1 MEREYTR
8 IQTRAELKEWL
19 ALETARFPNRGKY
32 RILNILNIGENAI
45 LRRHQILLRKTEY
58 YINSGKRLMAK
69 IYKIRLLQY
78 QRKYGTHVPPNVFG
92 KGLCIMHAG
101 EIHINDQAKAG
112 ENCIIHVLTSL
123 AAGGTS
129 YKVPHIGD
137 GVVLFM
143 GAIVCGD
150 TYIAD
155 NVVIGA
161 NSVVSKSVY
170 EENVTVSGI
179 PAQIVSHKG
188 RIEMDE
194 RLKKEAEEE
203 I

>member
-1 MEREYTR
+1 MEREYKR
-8 IQTRAELKEWL
+8 IQTKAELREWL
-19 ALETARFPNRGKY
+19 AVETARFPNRGKY
-32 RILNILNIGENAI
+32 RLLNILNIGENAI

-58 YINSGKRLMAK
+58 YINSGKKLLAK

-101 EIHINDQAKAG
+101 EMHINDQARAG

-123 AAGGTS
+123 AAGGTT

-170 EENVTVSGI
+170 EENVTVAGN
-179 PAQIVSHKG
+179 PARIVSHKG
-188 RIEMDE
+188 RIDMEE
-194 RLKKEAEEE
+194 RLKREAEEE
-203 I
+203 Q

>member
-1 MEREYTR
+1 MEREYKR
-8 IQTRAELKEWL
+8 IQTKAELREWL

-32 RILNILNIGENAI
+32 RLLNILNIGENAI

-58 YINSGKRLMAK
+58 YINSGKKLLAK

-101 EIHINDQAKAG
+101 EMHINDQARAG

-123 AAGGTS
+123 AAGGTT

-170 EENVTVSGI
+170 EENVTVAGN
-179 PAQIVSHKG
+179 PARIVSHKG
-188 RIEMDE
+188 RIDMEE
-194 RLKKEAEEE
+194 RLKREAEEE
-203 I
+203 Q

>member
-1 MEREYTR
+1 MEREYKR
-8 IQTRAELKEWL
+8 IQTKAELREWL
-19 ALETARFPNRGKY
+19 AVETARFPNRGKY
-32 RILNILNIGENAI
+32 RLLNILNIGENAI

-58 YINSGKRLMAK
+58 YINSGKKRLAK

-101 EIHINDQAKAG
+101 EMHINDQARAG

-123 AAGGTS
+123 AAGGTT

-170 EENVTVSGI
+170 EENVTVAGN
-179 PAQIVSHKG
+179 PARIVSHKG
-188 RIEMDE
+188 RIDMEE
-194 RLKKEAEEE
+194 RLKREAEEE
-203 I
+203 Q

>member
-1 MEREYTR
+1 MDKEYRRIHTRED
-8 IQTRAELKEWL
+8 LKEWIE
-19 ALETARFPNRGKY
+19 LETRRFPNQGKY
-32 RILNILNIGENAI
+32 RLMNLLNVGENAI
-45 LRRHQILLRKTEY
+45 LRRNQIMLRKTEY
-58 YINSGKRLMAK
+58 YINSGCRLRAK
-69 IYKIRLLQY
+69 LYKLRLLQY
-78 QRKYGTHVPPNVFG
+78 QRKYGMHIPPNVFG
-92 KGLCIMHAG
+92 KGLLIMHAG
-101 EIHINDQAKAG
+101 EMHINDKARAG
-112 ENCIIHVLTSL
+112 ENCVVHVLTSL
-123 AAGGTS
+123 AAGGTT

-161 NSVVSKSVY
+161 NSVVSKSVF
-170 EENVTVSGI
+170 EENVTITGS

-194 RLKKEAEEE
+194 RLKREKEEKQ
-203 I
+203 